1 MIGQIAGRML
11 SAEEIDALVVSGE
24 AFGFALLPGESEP
37 CGVLEAGRWL
47 APYAERVTPSSVGR
61 RSVSPRPPKS
71 PNRVDEKS
79 RYIANV
85 TRVIESCAA
94 RSGKTVFSR
103 EITGSVGDGVTPGRV
118 FHMLSDR
125 FPDTFRYIFNLPG
138 EGVWIGATPE
148 ILLDVDLIDGNFSTM
163 ALAGTRRAPSDPT
176 PWDEKNIREHR
187 YVSDFI
193 ADALRGAGVSF
204 SESEVQSLPYGDIEH
219 LCRYFRGNL
228 GDVPYSAV
236 LDLLNPTP
244 ALCGTPKEAAIAD
257 IGRFEPHD
265 REFYGG
271 FIAVKTPK
279 RFAAYANLRC
289 LKISG
294 NRYSVYAGGG
304 ITPLSD
310 PYAEYLETEA
320 KAAPRLALLRL
331 NLS

>member
-1 MIGQIAGRML
+1 MIGQIVDRML
-11 SAEEIDALVVSGE
+11 SAEEIDALVASDE

-37 CGVLEAGRWL
+37 SGVLEAGRWL
-47 APYAERVTPSSVGR
+47 APYAERVTASSVGR
-61 RSVSPRPPKS
+61 RSVSPRPPKL
-71 PNRVDEKS
+71 PNRIDEKS

-85 TRVIESCAA
+85 TRVIKSCAS

-103 EITGSVGDGVTPGRV
+103 EITGTVGDGVTPGRV
-118 FHMLSDR
+118 FHLLSGQ

-138 EGVWIGATPE
+138 EGIWIGATPE
-148 ILLDVDLIDGNFSTM
+148 ILLDVDLTAGSFSTM
-163 ALAGTRRAPSDPT
+163 ALAGTRRTADNPM

-193 ADALRGAGVSF
+193 ADTLRRAGVSF

-228 GDVPYSAV
+228 GDVPYSSI

-257 IGRFEPHD
+257 IELFEPHD

-289 LKISG
+289 LKITG

-310 PYAEYLETEA
+310 PYTEYLETEA
-320 KAAPRLALLRL
+320 KAAPRLALLR
-331 NLS
+331 

>member
-1 MIGQIAGRML
+1 MIGQIVDRML
-11 SAEEIDALVVSGE
+11 SAEEIDALVASDE

-37 CGVLEAGRWL
+37 SGVLEAGRWL
-47 APYAERVTPSSVGR
+47 APYAERVTASSVGR
-61 RSVSPRPPKS
+61 RSVSPRPPKL
-71 PNRVDEKS
+71 PNRIDEKS

-85 TRVIESCAA
+85 TRVIKSCAS

-103 EITGSVGDGVTPGRV
+103 EITGTVGDGVTPGRV
-118 FHMLSDR
+118 FHLLSGQ

-138 EGVWIGATPE
+138 EGIWIGATPE
-148 ILLDVDLIDGNFSTM
+148 ILLDVDLTAGSFSTM
-163 ALAGTRRAPSDPT
+163 ALAGTRRTADNPM
-176 PWDEKNIREHR
+176 PWDEKNFREYR

-193 ADALRGAGVSF
+193 ADTLRRAGVSF

-228 GDVPYSAV
+228 GDVPYSSI

-257 IGRFEPHD
+257 IELFEPHD

-289 LKISG
+289 LKITG

-310 PYAEYLETEA
+310 PYTEYLETEA
-320 KAAPRLALLRL
+320 KAAPRLALLR
-331 NLS
+331 